1 MPLALAVTIIPFEQ
15 PRFGLADHR
24 ARPVRSKVAVRSGQK
39 RGLMDRLI
47 GHYGPYCDYCLA
59 RWEAATLFDYGVVLV
74 MIITGGWLTS
84 RLQSR

>member
-1 MPLALAVTIIPFEQ
+1 ME
-15 PRFGLADHR
+15 
-24 ARPVRSKVAVRSGQK
+24 
-39 RGLMDRLI
+39 RLI
-47 GHYGPYCDYCLA
+47 GHYGPYCEYCLA